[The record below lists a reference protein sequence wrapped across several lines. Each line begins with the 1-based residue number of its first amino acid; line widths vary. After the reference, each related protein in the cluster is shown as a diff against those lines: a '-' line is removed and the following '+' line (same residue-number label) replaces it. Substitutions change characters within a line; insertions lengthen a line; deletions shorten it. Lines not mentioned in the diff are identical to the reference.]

1 MKTAISIRDE
11 IFEAAERT
19 AKELGISRSELYT
32 KAVGE
37 FVTRYSEERVTEKL
51 NAVYGRDESVSAL
64 DKGLETLQFYSL
76 SAENSW

>member
-11 IFEAAERT
+11 VFEAAERT

-37 FVTRYSEERVTEKL
+37 FVERHADERVTERL
-51 NAVYGRDESVSAL
+51 NAVYGEDPSISAL
-64 DKGLETLQFYSL
+64 DDQLEALQFLSL
-76 SAENSW
+76 AAEDEW

>member
-19 AKELGISRSELYT
+19 AHGLGISRSELYT

-37 FVTRYSEERVTEKL
+37 FVARHSAKL
-51 NAVYGRDESVSAL
+51 TTDRLDEVYRGDDSVSAL
-64 DKGLETLQFYSL
+64 DPVLEALQFHSL
-76 SAENSW
+76 PAKDGW